1 VEPALAWESADLGSI
16 LERER
21 GAVEA
26 ALGRATELC
35 WPDPASPVARAIR
48 YALEGGGKRLRP
60 ILFVRAFRALRGAA
74 PDAVYDAACSIE
86 LIHTYSL
93 VHDDLPCMDDDGLR
107 RGRATTHRVFGTRV
121 ATVAGAAMIPA
132 AFRVLAEGLARLG
145 GGAVVGPMAQ
155 ELGLGAGA
163 AGMVG
168 GQVLDLEAEGRA
180 LDVAALDGIHRR
192 KTGALFVSACRMG
205 GLAAGGRTE
214 TVAALGS
221 YGAALG
227 LAFQVTDDILDETGE
242 TDILGKDAGRDRA
255 RGKATVPALLGLDGA
270 RQRAQR
276 AADEAVAALARVGLR
291 DASLEALARFA
302 VERDR

>member
-1 VEPALAWESADLGSI
+1 
-16 LERER
+16 
-21 GAVEA
+21 
-26 ALGRATELC
+26 
-35 WPDPASPVARAIR
+35 
-48 YALEGGGKRLRP
+48 
-60 ILFVRAFRALRGAA
+60 
-74 PDAVYDAACSIE
+74 
-86 LIHTYSL
+86 
-93 VHDDLPCMDDDGLR
+93 
-107 RGRATTHRVFGTRV
+107 
-121 ATVAGAAMIPA
+121 
-132 AFRVLAEGLARLG
+132 
-145 GGAVVGPMAQ
+145 MAQ

-255 RGKATVPALLGLDGA
+255 LGKATVPALLGLDGA